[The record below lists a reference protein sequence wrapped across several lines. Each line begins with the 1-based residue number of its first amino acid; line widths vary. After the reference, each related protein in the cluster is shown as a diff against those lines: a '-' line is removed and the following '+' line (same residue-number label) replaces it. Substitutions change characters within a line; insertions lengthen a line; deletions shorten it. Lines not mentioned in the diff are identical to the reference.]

1 MSQEALRGTL
11 IKQGAV
17 IEKALKGLGA
27 QGQGLKQLALSV
39 DGQLTP
45 EVRAALRHITHLR
58 NAAAHDADFS
68 VDAQNR
74 AKLEQNLTIVNRF
87 FAQPSRKT
95 RSARKNAQSGLRP
108 ASRVRLVVRLFFIA
122 LVIVAGYFLFPGNWF
137 TGNWF
142 PGK

>member
-1 MSQEALRGTL
+1 MGQEELRGTL

-39 DGQLTP
+39 DDQLTP

-87 FAQPSRKT
+87 FAQPPRKT
-95 RSARKNAQSGLRP
+95 RSSRKNAQSRQRP
-108 ASRVRLVVRLFFIA
+108 ASRVRRGVRLFFIA
-122 LVIVAGYFLFPGNWF
+122 LVIAAGYFLFTGNLF

>member
-1 MSQEALRGTL
+1 MSQEELRGTL
-11 IKQGAV
+11 IKQGTV

-74 AKLEQNLTIVNRF
+74 AKLEQNLTIVNHF
-87 FAQPSRKT
+87 FAQPPRKT
-95 RSARKNAQSGLRP
+95 RAARKKAQAGQRRT
-108 ASRVRLVVRLFFIA
+108 SRVRLVVRLFFIA
-122 LVIVAGYFLFPGNWF
+122 LVMLAGCFLFTGNLFTGNLFPG
-137 TGNWF
+137 
-142 PGK
+142 K